1 MKALVYRRSVPLYL
15 LGRILGRIQPR
26 RFFPRLAPFGLREIP
41 VPRNERGWVLVKNSL
56 CGICGSD
63 LGLLRGTESF
73 LLEPYASFPA
83 VMGHEIAAAIV
94 AAPKDSQWNTGDRVV
109 VEPLLSCAER
119 GMPPCRFCSQ
129 GSYNLCESSTTGNLA
144 AGQYW
149 VQQKPWGR
157 NG

>member
-1 MKALVYRRSVPLYL
+1 M
-15 LGRILGRIQPR
+15 
-26 RFFPRLAPFGLREIP
+26 
-41 VPRNERGWVLVKNSL
+41 KNSL

-144 AGQYW
+144 AGQIGYNKSLGGGMAEFMLRASW
-149 VQQKPWGR
+149 KADPHP
-157 NG
+157 